1 MIEMIQ
7 NIVQPILEFLTIS
20 NDINFLLLLNLSQFF
35 QQQILHPN

>member
-20 NDINFLLLLNLSQFF
+20 NDINYLPHLYLYQFI